1 MLRNAEKLS
10 RLVNQL
16 LSDASVIHRSN
27 VRQFQPLDLAE
38 LLDQAVYDSVP
49 KAEPAPDV
57 RLALPS
63 TARPRRP
70 WATA

>member
-1 MLRNAEKLS
+1 M
-10 RLVNQL
+10 
-16 LSDASVIHRSN
+16 IHRSN

-49 KAEPAPDV
+49 QAEPAPDV
-57 RLALPS
+57 RLALPIDG
-63 TARPRRP
+63 APRRP